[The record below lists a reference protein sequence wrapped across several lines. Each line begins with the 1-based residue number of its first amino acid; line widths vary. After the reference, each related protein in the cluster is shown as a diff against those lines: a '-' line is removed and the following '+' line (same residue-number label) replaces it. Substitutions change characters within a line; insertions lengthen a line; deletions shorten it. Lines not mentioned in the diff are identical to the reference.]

1 MTVTSGRNLDN
12 GKLHGIISILSSK
25 SQWMPVNQEKPAE
38 AEWRLWRKANRL
50 WSMEDGTLRQPLG
63 DWLYDLSKCRISN
76 FAYRYQRRLFI
87 RTQSGYRR
95 CRLVQPNKFHE
106 TGHTV
111 TREHIPSRAHPV
123 EATTAGQ
130 HAWTIIHSTHVLL
143 EVDSCQRPPFFYA
156 FTISDDISTSFA
168 AGSDGSEKYGT
179 DGAFGWMI
187 SNDSGERVAAGM
199 GPSRGW
205 RMDSYR
211 AECSGM
217 LSLLRF
223 LIRLGAYTFHVGS
236 WNGTIGTD
244 SRSMLEK
251 LFGTTRV
258 REGDY
263 YKP

>member
-1 MTVTSGRNLDN
+1 M
-12 GKLHGIISILSSK
+12 
-25 SQWMPVNQEKPAE
+25 
-38 AEWRLWRKANRL
+38 
-50 WSMEDGTLRQPLG
+50 
-63 DWLYDLSKCRISN
+63 
-76 FAYRYQRRLFI
+76 
-87 RTQSGYRR
+87 
-95 CRLVQPNKFHE
+95 
-106 TGHTV
+106 
-111 TREHIPSRAHPV
+111 
-123 EATTAGQ
+123 TTAGQ
-130 HAWTIIHSTHVLL
+130 HAWTIIHSTNVLPA
-143 EVDSCQRPPFFYA
+143 VDSCQRRIATFEDYLLTLDAWEYDLLRYSTLFFDA
-156 FTISDDISTSFA
+156 FTISNDLSTSFA

-187 SNDSGERVAAGM
+187 SNDSGERVASGM